1 MDILIVDD
9 SRSMRMLIK
18 RCMRQAGFSG
28 YVVEEAEDG
37 MDGLKKLKDNSPKLI
52 LSDWNMNGMGGELF
66 ARNVCS
72 QYPGLI
78 LGFIT
83 SESSPEIN
91 ARAMA
96 TGAKFLLTKPFD
108 AESMTAALSPYLVA
122 V

>member
-1 MDILIVDD
+1 MDVLIVDD

-28 YVVEEAEDG
+28 YIVEEAEDG
-37 MDGLKKLKDNSPKLI
+37 MDGLEKLKGNSPKLI
-52 LSDWNMNGMGGELF
+52 LSDWNMSGMGGEQF

-72 QYPGLI
+72 QYPDLV

-83 SESSPEIN
+83 SESSPEIS

-108 AESMTAALSPYLVA
+108 AEGMAIALSPYLA
-122 V
+122 AA